1 MAYDSIVLGR
11 FHLRGSFDFLLGYH
25 IVDTEKLMTICTY
38 DTMCRMGIRTLPAVL
53 STMQDEYQRN
63 LIVDFEG
70 IRV

>member
-1 MAYDSIVLGR
+1 MLGW

-38 DTMCRMGIRTLPAVL
+38 DTMCPMGIRTLPVVL
-53 STMQDEYQRN
+53 TVQDEYQQN